1 METIN
6 IALPNSLKAYVHQRV
21 EQGGYS
27 SASEYIRELIRL
39 DQRESAQALLEA
51 ELIKGLASGPPRRM
65 AAEDWSKI
73 RREVKGRISDHKP
86 R

>member
-1 METIN
+1 METMN
-6 IALPNSLKAYVHQRV
+6 VALPNSLKEYVQQRV

-51 ELIKGLASGPPRRM
+51 ELLKGLASGPPQRM
-65 AAEDWSKI
+65 AADDWSKI
-73 RREVKGRISDHKP
+73 RREVKGRISDRKL